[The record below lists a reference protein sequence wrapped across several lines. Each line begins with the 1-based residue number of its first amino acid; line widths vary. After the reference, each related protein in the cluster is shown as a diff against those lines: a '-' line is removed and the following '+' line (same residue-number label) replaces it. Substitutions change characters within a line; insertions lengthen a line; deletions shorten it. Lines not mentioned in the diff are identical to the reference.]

1 VFPERLTVDRFDDM
15 WMWTLLIV
23 DSGSILRKSRMFLYD
38 LALSMAELSIQS
50 FDDAE
55 VAVAAYVDAIHHHR
69 HHPQHI
75 E

>member
-1 VFPERLTVDRFDDM
+1 
-15 WMWTLLIV
+15 
-23 DSGSILRKSRMFLYD
+23 
-38 LALSMAELSIQS
+38 MAELSIQS